1 MLYPKQVPIDEKR
14 LLKLTT
20 TFKTAYI
27 DITNEIS
34 TATNFGVANRKAILA
49 QIDAILTDL
58 GTNVAEFVEKDIA
71 KNYEIGANDA
81 IKQLSNVGAPINVSE
96 GFNRV
101 HKEAIA
107 ALVDDTARAFGESLT
122 GVSRSANLLLGRA
135 TRDMITQKIAKGQI
149 GGEAL
154 REVRQQI
161 KGVLQEQGLSALVDK
176 GGRTW
181 DLDRYA
187 EMLYRTKVVE
197 SRNRGLGNRLA
208 ENDYDLVEVSS
219 HGATDVCGS
228 WEGKILSLTGATP
241 GYPTLADAE
250 ADGLFHPNCRH
261 AINALIPSLARQTN
275 AYDPDEE
282 TIFLSQ
288 EE

>member
-1 MLYPKQVPIDEKR
+1 MLYPKQVPIDDKR
-14 LLKLTT
+14 IAKLTT
-20 TFKTAYI
+20 TFKRAYI
-27 DITNEIS
+27 DITAEIS

-71 KNYEIGANDA
+71 LNYEIGANDA
-81 IKQLSNVGAPINVSE
+81 VKQLSNVGAPINVAE
-96 GFNRV
+96 GFNRI

-122 GVSRSANLLLGRA
+122 GVSRSANLLLGKA
-135 TRDMITQKIAKGQI
+135 TREMITQKIAKGQI

-197 SRNRGLGNRLA
+197 SRNRGLANRLA
-208 ENDYDLVEVSS
+208 ENEYDLVEVSS
-219 HGATDVCGS
+219 HGADDVCGS

-241 GYPTLADAE
+241 GYDTVADAE

-261 AINALIPSLARQTN
+261 AINALIPSLARQTQ
-275 AYDPDEE
+275 AYNPDED
-282 TIFLSQ
+282 TIYLDQ
-288 EE
+288 GE